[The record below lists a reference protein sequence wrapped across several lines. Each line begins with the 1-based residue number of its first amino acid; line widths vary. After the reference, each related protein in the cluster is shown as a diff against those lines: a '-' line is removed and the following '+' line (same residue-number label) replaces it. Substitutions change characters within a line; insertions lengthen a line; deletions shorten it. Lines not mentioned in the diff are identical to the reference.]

1 MTDVLLFKYDYVMI
15 IDDTSE
21 DLYITSRIIEKNNFA
36 RTVLK
41 FSMATDALIFI
52 QNNLNETQQLPNV
65 IFVDIYMPLMTGFEF
80 IEQYEKLPVEFKNQ
94 CKLFVVSS
102 SFNEKDISR
111 ALGYKNVSEYI
122 EKPLTKEFFD
132 RV

>member
-1 MTDVLLFKYDYVMI
+1 MTDVLLFKYECVMI

-52 QNNLNETQQLPNV
+52 QNNLNETQQLP
-65 IFVDIYMPLMTGFEF
+65 
-80 IEQYEKLPVEFKNQ
+80 
-94 CKLFVVSS
+94 
-102 SFNEKDISR
+102 
-111 ALGYKNVSEYI
+111 
-122 EKPLTKEFFD
+122 TK
-132 RV
+132 